1 MRKRMVAL
9 SCCIG
14 MCMLMAACGTK
25 LDVQENTIAL
35 QRNGKILEAAVE
47 TFDQSYYKED
57 ELNSY
62 IQNAVD
68 DYTAEHGKKSVSVTE
83 SKVEEKKAYLTLQYE
98 NAETFQD
105 FSGIECFSGSIVE
118 AQSAGY
124 DFEQDFYPVTDGK
137 ADKKTVRGSSL
148 LEDDDLKVLIV
159 KENSDLIVPGKIA
172 YVSTEGTEVTSE
184 KQVNVTQKQQDTDES
199 VLVYVLYDICRCTG
213 T

>member
-57 ELNSY
+57 ELNRY

-199 VLVYVLYDICRCTG
+199 VLVYVLYR
-213 T
+213 

>member
-25 LDVQENTIAL
+25 MDVQENTIAL

-184 KQVNVTQKQQDTDES
+184 KKVNVTQKQQDTDES
-199 VLVYVLYDICRCTG
+199 VLVYVLYR
-213 T
+213 

>member
-124 DFEQDFYPVTDGK
+124 DFEQDFYPVIDGK

-199 VLVYVLYDICRCTG
+199 VLVYVLYR
-213 T
+213 

>member
-57 ELNSY
+57 DLNSY

-137 ADKKTVRGSSL
+137 VDKKTVRGSSL

-199 VLVYVLYDICRCTG
+199 VLVYVLYR
-213 T
+213 

>member
-83 SKVEEKKAYLTLQYE
+83 SKEEEKKAYLTLQYE

-199 VLVYVLYDICRCTG
+199 VLVYVLYR
-213 T
+213 

>member
-1 MRKRMVAL
+1 MKKRMVAL

-199 VLVYVLYDICRCTG
+199 VLVYVLYR
-213 T
+213 

>member
-83 SKVEEKKAYLTLQYE
+83 
-98 NAETFQD
+98 
-105 FSGIECFSGSIVE
+105 
-118 AQSAGY
+118 
-124 DFEQDFYPVTDGK
+124 
-137 ADKKTVRGSSL
+137 
-148 LEDDDLKVLIV
+148 
-159 KENSDLIVPGKIA
+159 
-172 YVSTEGTEVTSE
+172 
-184 KQVNVTQKQQDTDES
+184 
-199 VLVYVLYDICRCTG
+199 
-213 T
+213 

>member
-184 KQVNVTQKQQDTDES
+184 KQVNVTQKQQDTNES
-199 VLVYVLYDICRCTG
+199 VLVYVLYR
-213 T
+213 

>member
-25 LDVQENTIAL
+25 LDVENTIAL

-199 VLVYVLYDICRCTG
+199 VLVYVLYR
-213 T
+213 

>member
-137 ADKKTVRGSSL
+137 SDKKTVRGSSL

-199 VLVYVLYDICRCTG
+199 VLVYVLYR
-213 T
+213 

>member
-1 MRKRMVAL
+1 
-9 SCCIG
+9 
-14 MCMLMAACGTK
+14 
-25 LDVQENTIAL
+25 
-35 QRNGKILEAAVE
+35 
-47 TFDQSYYKED
+47 
-57 ELNSY
+57 
-62 IQNAVD
+62 
-68 DYTAEHGKKSVSVTE
+68 
-83 SKVEEKKAYLTLQYE
+83 
-98 NAETFQD
+98 
-105 FSGIECFSGSIVE
+105 VE

-199 VLVYVLYDICRCTG
+199 VLVYVLYR
-213 T
+213 

>member
-159 KENSDLIVPGKIA
+159 KDNSDLIVPGKIA

-199 VLVYVLYDICRCTG
+199 VLVYVLYR
-213 T
+213 

>member
-105 FSGIECFSGSIVE
+105 FSCIECFSGSSVE

-199 VLVYVLYDICRCTG
+199 VLVYVLYR
-213 T
+213 

>member
-1 MRKRMVAL
+1 MVAL

-199 VLVYVLYDICRCTG
+199 VLVYVLYR
-213 T
+213 

>member
-68 DYTAEHGKKSVSVTE
+68 DYTAERGKKSVSVTE

-199 VLVYVLYDICRCTG
+199 VLVYVLYR
-213 T
+213 

>member
-25 LDVQENTIAL
+25 LDAQENTIAL

-199 VLVYVLYDICRCTG
+199 VLVYVLYR
-213 T
+213 

>member
-118 AQSAGY
+118 AQLAGY

-199 VLVYVLYDICRCTG
+199 VLVYVLYR
-213 T
+213 

>member
-199 VLVYVLYDICRCTG
+199 MLVYVLYR
-213 T
+213 

>member
-1 MRKRMVAL
+1 MVAL

-184 KQVNVTQKQQDTDES
+184 KQVNVTQKQRDTDES
-199 VLVYVLYDICRCTG
+199 VLVYVLYR
-213 T
+213 

>member
-124 DFEQDFYPVTDGK
+124 DSEQDFYPVTDGK

-199 VLVYVLYDICRCTG
+199 VLVYVLYR
-213 T
+213 